1 MNSGGQELWE
11 RDKIMFEQNISSF
24 RKIAAEA

>member
-1 MNSGGQELWE
+1 MNSDGQELWE

-24 RKIAAEA
+24 RKIATEA

>member
-1 MNSGGQELWE
+1 MNSGDQELWE
-11 RDKIMFEQNISSF
+11 RDKIMFEQNITSF